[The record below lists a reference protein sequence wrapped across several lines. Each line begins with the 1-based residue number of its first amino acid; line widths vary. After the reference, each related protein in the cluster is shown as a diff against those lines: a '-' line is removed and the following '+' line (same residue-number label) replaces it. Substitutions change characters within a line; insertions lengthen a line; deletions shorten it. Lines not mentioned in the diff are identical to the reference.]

1 MAYVLIRTALIKGS
15 LNTTV
20 PNEKSSRLGS
30 YISTTTAGETVRV
43 FVPPSLPPDPPVDL
57 SRLYQQLDRANQAI
71 GRLDGLTT
79 LLPDTRLFL
88 YLYVRKEALLS
99 SQIEGTKSSFSD
111 LLLFENEAVPG
122 VPIDDVEEV
131 SNYVAAIQHGL
142 RRIKGGFPLSLRLVR
157 EIHGILLRGGRGA
170 NKTPGQFRRSQN
182 WIGGSRPG
190 NAAFVPPP
198 PQHMMECLDLLE
210 HFLHDEKHKLP
221 VLIEAGL
228 IHLQFE
234 TIHPFL
240 DGNGRLG
247 RLLITLLLCA
257 KGTLR
262 EPLLYLSLYFKAH
275 RQRYYD
281 LLQRVR
287 TEGIWEE
294 WLEFFL
300 EGTETTAL
308 QAASAAVQIL
318 HLFEGDRKR
327 IQTLGRKTASALRV
341 HEYMQGHPLIR
352 IGPTAKALKL
362 SVPTVTGALES
373 LATLKIA
380 KEATGKRRDRLFA
393 YPRYLHILS
402 EGTEPLRNH

>member
-1 MAYVLIRTALIKGS
+1 VAYVLIGTALIKGS
-15 LNTTV
+15 LNTSV

-30 YISTTTAGETVRV
+30 YISTTTAGETVRA
-43 FVPPSLPPDPPVDL
+43 FVPTPLPPDPPVDL
-57 SRLYQQLDRANQAI
+57 SGLYQQLDRANQAL

-79 LLPDTRLFL
+79 LLPDAQLFL

-131 SNYVAAIQHGL
+131 SNYVAAMQHGL
-142 RRIKGGFPLSLRLVR
+142 RRIKGGFPLSLRLIR

-170 NKTPGQFRRSQN
+170 NKTPGEFRRSQN

-198 PQHMMECLDLLE
+198 PERMMECLDRFE

-221 VLIEAGL
+221 VLVEAGL
-228 IHLQFE
+228 IHVQFE

-287 TEGIWEE
+287 VEGVWEE
-294 WLEFFL
+294 WLGFFL
-300 EGTETTAL
+300 EGTETTA
-308 QAASAAVQIL
+308 
-318 HLFEGDRKR
+318 R
-327 IQTLGRKTASALRV
+327 
-341 HEYMQGHPLIR
+341 
-352 IGPTAKALKL
+352 
-362 SVPTVTGALES
+362 
-373 LATLKIA
+373 
-380 KEATGKRRDRLFA
+380 
-393 YPRYLHILS
+393 
-402 EGTEPLRNH
+402 

>member
-1 MAYVLIRTALIKGS
+1 MCAD
-15 LNTTV
+15 NTL
-20 PNEKSSRLGS
+20 RLGS
-30 YISTTTAGETVRV
+30 YISTTTAGETVKA
-43 FVPPSLPPDPPVDL
+43 FVPPALPPDPPLDL
-57 SRLYQQLDRANQAI
+57 GGLYQHLDRANQSL

-131 SNYVAAIQHGL
+131 SNYVAAMQHGL
-142 RRIKGGFPLSLRLVR
+142 RRIRGGFPLSLRLIR
-157 EIHGILLRGGRGA
+157 ESHAILLRGGRGA
-170 NKTPGQFRRSQN
+170 NKTPGEFRRSQN
-182 WIGGSRPG
+182 RIGGSRPG

-198 PQHMMECLDLLE
+198 PEQMMECLDRFE

-221 VLIEAGL
+221 VLVAAGL
-228 IHLQFE
+228 IHVQFE

-257 KGTLR
+257 KGVLR
-262 EPLLYLSLYFKAH
+262 EPLLYLSLYFKTR

-287 TEGIWEE
+287 TEGVWEE
-294 WLEFFL
+294 WVEFFL
-300 EGTETTAL
+300 EGTETTAR
-308 QAASAAVQIL
+308 QAADTAVQIL
-318 HLFEGDRKR
+318 HLFEVDRKKIR
-327 IQTLGRKTASALRV
+327 AMGRKAASSLAV
-341 HEYMQGHPLIR
+341 HEYLQAHPLTK
-352 IGPTAKALKL
+352 IGPAAKDLKL
-362 SVPTVTGALES
+362 SIPTVTSALET
-373 LATLKIA
+373 LTKLKIA
-380 KEATGKRRDRLFA
+380 KESTGKRRDRLFA
-393 YPRYLHILS
+393 YPRYLNILS
-402 EGTEPLRNH
+402 EGTEPLRS

>member
-1 MAYVLIRTALIKGS
+1 MAYVLIATALIKGS
-15 LNTTV
+15 LNTSV
-20 PNEKSSRLGS
+20 PNEKSSRLGI
-30 YISTTTAGETVRV
+30 YISTTTGGETVKA
-43 FVPPSLPPDPPVDL
+43 FVPPPLPPDPPLDL
-57 SRLYQQLDRANQAI
+57 NGLYQQLDRANQAL

-131 SNYVAAIQHGL
+131 SNYVAAMQHGL
-142 RRIKGGFPLSLRLVR
+142 RRIKGGFPLSLRLIR
-157 EIHGILLRGGRGA
+157 EIHAILLRGGRGA
-170 NKTPGQFRRSQN
+170 NKTPGEFRRSQN

-198 PQHMMECLDLLE
+198 PERMTECLDRFE
-210 HFLHDEKHKLP
+210 HFFHDEQHKLP
-221 VLIEAGL
+221 VLVEAGL
-228 IHLQFE
+228 IHVQFE

-257 KGTLR
+257 KGVLR
-262 EPLLYLSLYFKAH
+262 EPLLYLSLYFKTH

-287 TEGIWEE
+287 TEGVWEE
-294 WLEFFL
+294 WIDFFL
-300 EGTETTAL
+300 EGTETMAR
-308 QAASAAVQIL
+308 QAADTAVQIL
-318 HLFEGDRKR
+318 HLFESDRKKIR
-327 IQTLGRKTASALRV
+327 AMGRKAVSGLAV
-341 HEYMQGHPLIR
+341 HEYLKAHPLTK
-352 IGPTAKALKL
+352 IGPAAKDLKL
-362 SVPTVTGALES
+362 SIPTVTSALET
-373 LATLKIA
+373 LIKLKIA
-380 KEATGKRRDRLFA
+380 KESTGKRRDRVFA

-402 EGTEPLRNH
+402 EGTEPLTT

>member
-1 MAYVLIRTALIKGS
+1 MTQ
-15 LNTTV
+15 
-20 PNEKSSRLGS
+20 EKNSRLGTYVS
-30 YISTTTAGETVRV
+30 ATTAGEAVRA
-43 FVPPSLPPDPPVDL
+43 FVPPPLPPDPPVDL
-57 SRLYQQLDRANQAI
+57 SVLYQQLDRANQAL
-71 GRLDGLTT
+71 GRLDALTT
-79 LLPDTRLFL
+79 LLPNAQLFL

-122 VPIDDVEEV
+122 VPVDDVEEV
-131 SNYVAAIQHGL
+131 SNYVAAMQYGL
-142 RRIKGGFPLSLRLVR
+142 RRMKGGFPLSLRLVR

-170 NKTPGQFRRSQN
+170 NKTPGEFRRSQN

-198 PQHMMECLDLLE
+198 PERMMECLDRFE

-228 IHLQFE
+228 IHVQFE

-275 RQRYYD
+275 RDRYYD
-281 LLQRVR
+281 LLQQVR
-287 TEGIWEE
+287 TEGVWEE
-294 WLEFFL
+294 WLGFFL
-300 EGTETTAL
+300 EGTETTAH

-318 HLFEGDRKR
+318 HLFEADRKK
-327 IQTLGRKTASALRV
+327 IHSLGRNTASALRV
-341 HEYMQGHPLIR
+341 QEYMQGHPLIK
-352 IGPTAKALKL
+352 IGPMAKALNL
-362 SVPTVTGALES
+362 SVPTVTAALEN
-373 LATLKIA
+373 LTKLKVA
-380 KEATGKRRDRLFA
+380 KEVTGKRRDRLFA

-402 EGTEPLRNH
+402 EGTEPLPDR